1 MGEPLP
7 FLGGRSCDGEASKP
21 WIEVRAE
28 CYTIQY
34 STVQQRLFGGTV
46 FLLLLKCRAFAKT
59 GSGQTHQETLLTQRK
74 LCVSLCFHTQEL
86 LLHDSLNKSKS
97 SSGPFP
103 VKRVPIG
110 FADDVTAELYFP
122 AGTNATSPPLQVVI
136 VLPGFFYNT
145 GVCGTKFPFFP
156 FFAPS
161 FFVSA
166 A

>member
-1 MGEPLP
+1 M
-7 FLGGRSCDGEASKP
+7 
-21 WIEVRAE
+21 
-28 CYTIQY
+28 
-34 STVQQRLFGGTV
+34 
-46 FLLLLKCRAFAKT
+46 
-59 GSGQTHQETLLTQRK
+59 
-74 LCVSLCFHTQEL
+74 
-86 LLHDSLNKSKS
+86 
-97 SSGPFP
+97 
-103 VKRVPIG
+103 KRVPIG

>member
-1 MGEPLP
+1 MA
-7 FLGGRSCDGEASKP
+7 RRASHGLRYARN
-21 WIEVRAE
+21 V
-28 CYTIQY
+28 IQY
-34 STVQQRLFGGTV
+34 NTVQQRLFGGTV

-59 GSGQTHQETLLTQRK
+59 GSGQTHQETDTLKTK
-74 LCVSLCFHTQEL
+74 EACCCFHTQEL

-136 VLPGFFYNT
+136 VLPGYFYNT

>member
-1 MGEPLP
+1 ML
-7 FLGGRSCDGEASKP
+7 
-21 WIEVRAE
+21 
-28 CYTIQY
+28 YNTIQY
-34 STVQQRLFGGTV
+34 STTAAVWRHRFPASFEMQSICQDRLGTNASRNT
-46 FLLLLKCRAFAKT
+46 LKTKEA
-59 GSGQTHQETLLTQRK
+59 
-74 LCVSLCFHTQEL
+74 CFHTQEL

-145 GVCGTKFPFFP
+145 GVCGTKFPF
-156 FFAPS
+156 S
-161 FFVSA
+161 FRTFLRFRRMKRDDIMPRQA
-166 A
+166 RDKRKQTLNPTRKNIWFRFKL

>member
-1 MGEPLP
+1 ML
-7 FLGGRSCDGEASKP
+7 
-21 WIEVRAE
+21 
-28 CYTIQY
+28 YNTIQY
-34 STVQQRLFGGTV
+34 STTAAVWRHRFPASFEMQSICQDRLGTNASRNT
-46 FLLLLKCRAFAKT
+46 LKTKEA
-59 GSGQTHQETLLTQRK
+59 
-74 LCVSLCFHTQEL
+74 CFHTQEL

-136 VLPGFFYNT
+136 ILPGFFYNT